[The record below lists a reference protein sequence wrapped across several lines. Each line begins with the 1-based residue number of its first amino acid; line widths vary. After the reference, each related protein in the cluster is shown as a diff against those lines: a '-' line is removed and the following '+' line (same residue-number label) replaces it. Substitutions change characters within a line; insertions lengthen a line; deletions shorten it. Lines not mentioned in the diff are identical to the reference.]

1 MRKTHTFL
9 EKFAQSQS
17 IEIPPSWST
26 LLMGLKNPQTD
37 HIISRGDKNEQE
49 LLRSRRRE
57 KMRGR
62 AQEWNRERL
71 LRGIGVAQVRG
82 ERKKRVFF
90 LVVYKD
96 NIKII
101 DGRATVI
108 MLICIVIVAI
118 MHKCTILHPLMLL
131 FFCVKMCKM
140 GTFFYFRRLYTCWCG
155 CSYVMSTTCS

>member
-118 MHKCTILHPLMLL
+118 MHKCTILHPLMWL

>member
-26 LLMGLKNPQTD
+26 FLMGLKNPQTD

-108 MLICIVIVAI
+108 MLICIVTVAI
-118 MHKCTILHPLMLL
+118 MHKCTILHPLMWL